1 MFRKLCKLND
11 VLRLFFVT
19 NILKVRVGEVLACRF
34 IFTNRTPKGC
44 ERAYCSLNLQLIVRD
59 GFYLPDF

>member
-34 IFTNRTPKGC
+34 QKMVIG
-44 ERAYCSLNLQLIVRD
+44 
-59 GFYLPDF
+59 